1 MNFYAEGKYVHRP
14 FIDRAELLDR
24 VTTVVVGLNTIL
36 VIVVIGVFIRSYATV
51 NHINLKFEENDFFY
65 SDLMK
70 MIGNH
75 HVNNKL

>member
-36 VIVVIGVFIRSYATV
+36 VIVVIGIFIRSYATV
-51 NHINLKFEENDFFY
+51 NGALVEQFFLRPEE
-65 SDLMK
+65 K
-70 MIGNH
+70 GWE
-75 HVNNKL
+75 

>member
-36 VIVVIGVFIRSYATV
+36 VIVIIGIFIRSYATV
-51 NHINLKFEENDFFY
+51 NGAFPYKLSNNFSFGLLKFEE
-65 SDLMK
+65 K
-70 MIGNH
+70 GWE
-75 HVNNKL
+75 

>member
-36 VIVVIGVFIRSYATV
+36 VIVVINGAFPYKLS
-51 NHINLKFEENDFFY
+51 NNFSFSLLKFEE
-65 SDLMK
+65 K
-70 MIGNH
+70 
-75 HVNNKL
+75 

>member
-36 VIVVIGVFIRSYATV
+36 VIVVIGIFIRSYATV
-51 NHINLKFEENDFFY
+51 NHINCLLKTNTLNNFSFGLLKFEE
-65 SDLMK
+65 K
-70 MIGNH
+70 GWE
-75 HVNNKL
+75 